1 MGREIAVW
9 WGPDSI
15 LSPLGWGTRENMEAV
30 RAGRTNLAAW
40 HDGTPVCRIDRERF
54 AQLAAE
60 RGLTEYTPVE
70 QLALLTLGEVIARSG
85 VSPADGR
92 TLIILSTTKGNI
104 GLLSSDP
111 AKCDL
116 NDTAQVVG
124 KHFGAAH
131 RPLVISNAC
140 ISGLSAI
147 VIASRLIRG
156 GEYDH
161 VLVAGF
167 DLLCDFIV
175 SGFNAFKSV
184 SPVLCRPYD
193 AARDGLTLGEAG
205 GAVLLTRE
213 RGLSA
218 TGITV
223 AGGGISNDANHIS
236 APSRTGDGLG
246 FAIRAALH
254 EASLGAAEIG
264 LVNTHGTAT
273 RYNDE
278 MESRALHLEGLCGMP
293 CNSLKP
299 YFGHTLGASGVIES
313 IVTVHGLAEGTVFGV
328 KGYAECGVPYPLNV
342 CAEHRMVVCDAALKT
357 ASGFGG
363 CNAAAVFRRRT
374 ERSTGETKPNVYGT
388 RQNGK
393 GPRPDTCGTTDYACG
408 TAEDAAANRCEII
421 AGKGEDAVTD
431 TAHAHATRD
440 TAHVAITR
448 HPEVPFG
455 AFIRQRYR
463 ALGDPNMKFSKMDDL
478 CKLAYVASCELLCG
492 QPLDYPAE
500 RIGVV
505 LANRT
510 ASLDSDL
517 RHQAVIDAD
526 QGSGASPA
534 VFVYTLP
541 NIMLGQIAI
550 KHGLKG
556 ESTFFAFPDKNRNF
570 IRNYAAGL
578 IAQGRMDAVVWGWCE
593 LCGQEY
599 DCELTL
605 TEKLK

>member
-1 MGREIAVW
+1 MEGEMGREVAVW

-15 LSPLGWGTRENMEAV
+15 LSALGFGTRENMEAV
-30 RAGRTNLAAW
+30 RAGRTNLSAW
-40 HDGTPVCRIDRERF
+40 HDGTPVCRIDPERF

-60 RGLTEYTPVE
+60 RAVAEYTPAE
-70 QLALLTLGEVIARSG
+70 RLALLTLGEVIARSG
-85 VSPADGR
+85 VSPADER
-92 TLIILSTTKGNI
+92 TLILLSTTKGNI
-104 GLLSSDP
+104 GLLNGDP

-116 NDTAQVVG
+116 NDMAEVVG
-124 KHFGAAH
+124 RHFGAAN

-147 VIASRLIRG
+147 VVASRLIRS

-161 VLVAGF
+161 VFVAGF

-184 SPVLCRPYD
+184 SPALCRPYD

-205 GAVLLTRE
+205 GAVLLTTDRE
-213 RGLSA
+213 LSA
-218 TGITV
+218 TGVTV

-236 APSRTGDGLG
+236 APSRTGDGLA
-246 FAIRAALH
+246 FAIGAALR
-254 EASLGAAEIG
+254 EASLGAAAIG
-264 LVNTHGTAT
+264 MVNPHGTAT
-273 RYNDE
+273 LYNDE
-278 MESRALHLEGLCGMP
+278 MESRALHLAGLCGTP

-313 IVTVHGLAEGTVFGV
+313 IVTVHGLTEGTVFGV
-328 KGYAECGVPYPLNV
+328 KGYAECGVPYPLNIS
-342 CAEHRMVVCDAALKT
+342 AEHRTTRTDAALKT

-363 CNAAAVFRRRT
+363 CNAAAVFRRG
-374 ERSTGETKPNVYGT
+374 TGRNAYGT
-388 RQNGK
+388 EETG
-393 GPRPDTCGTTDYACG
+393 DTSGNAAATVGQKEC
-408 TAEDAAANRCEII
+408 AAANADNAITN
-421 AGKGEDAVTD
+421 AGQAGGDEAGRIR
-431 TAHAHATRD
+431 AARD

-455 AFIRQRYR
+455 TFIRERYR
-463 ALGDPNMKFSKMDDL
+463 ALADPNMKFSKMDDL
-478 CKLAYVASCELLCG
+478 CKLAYVASCELLAGRRPDC
-492 QPLDYPAE
+492 PAE

-505 LANRT
+505 LANRN
-510 ASLDSDL
+510 ASLDSDM

-526 QGSGASPA
+526 DGSGASPA

-556 ESTFFAFPDKNRNF
+556 ESTFFAFPDKSCNF
-570 IRNYAAGL
+570 IRKYAEGL

-593 LCGQEY
+593 LCGGEY

-605 TEKLK
+605 TEKLE